1 MWPWTIY
8 IYPGFNSAGEV
19 QTTSK
24 SPDGVRETFRRFP
37 LTHSRPTVVSWTTSS
52 KERESKKVAFRTAT
66 KCGGW
71 FQWCRSRRRLK
82 GSLRPCS
89 PCSLRCA
96 WLRAALDSDVYG
108 GSLPAL
114 KRLLMTEMRSRKPR
128 ISSPNYRCCCVH
140 TVYIAHNG
148 RKPGASISSNYMK
161 FNEEIDGRHWI

>member
-1 MWPWTIY
+1 MPGAGSHPPHLLCGRKADIQRQKTHRGMADLIIDLSSEPY
-8 IYPGFNSAGEV
+8 IFTPGFYSAGGV

-52 KERESKKVAFRTAT
+52 KERESKKVAFRTAS

-96 WLRAALDSDVYG
+96 WLRAALDSVV
-108 GSLPAL
+108 
-114 KRLLMTEMRSRKPR
+114 TENRW
-128 ISSPNYRCCCVH
+128 
-140 TVYIAHNG
+140 
-148 RKPGASISSNYMK
+148 
-161 FNEEIDGRHWI
+161 RH